1 MFMDNILSKESTNPT
16 KPKQLRSA
24 ATIKSSVVMSELS
37 ALTGITKQDI
47 DTLFKAYAAM
57 AINYQLDGY
66 NISVPY
72 IGVLKIIKQ
81 YIPASY
87 NKEIVKK
94 YDAVEISEF
103 ESKNKF
109 TVLFSPMLKL
119 SPNFRLLITDEL
131 PTNMQAH
138 RLQKMPFEQDL
149 KKYNFNA
156 CPKLEDDIILED
168 DTEAILAAI

>member
-1 MFMDNILSKESTNPT
+1 MDNIASKETKNP
-16 KPKQLRSA
+16 PKQLRSA
-24 ATIKSSVVMSELS
+24 ATIKASVVMSELS
-37 ALTGITKQDI
+37 ALTGISKQDI

-72 IGVLKIIKQ
+72 IGVLRIIKQ

-94 YDAVEISEF
+94 YDAVTIEQFKSE
-103 ESKNKF
+103 NKF

-138 RLQKMPFEQDL
+138 RLQKMPFEQDF

-156 CPKLEDDIILED
+156 CQKLDDDIILED
-168 DTEAILAAI
+168 NTGVILDSV